1 MKAPD
6 CEVVEPGFI
15 SAAKERA
22 RAART
27 ALQVTEIGLRSGRRG
42 VVDHESEGRLMT

>member
-1 MKAPD
+1 MKAPG

-15 SAAKERA
+15 SAKERA
-22 RAART
+22 RA